1 MKRTTYYILS
11 GILLGVAT
19 DFPLGLLFMS
29 CGLGGGC
36 PNVVNLATLIMLW
49 LSPIIGGVIGFF
61 IAHRN
66 PQGTPSSDMEQ
77 KIGEG
82 VIAEHDRKPKKVLF
96 FSSLPVIIILAW
108 YVFGTILSIIIFL
121 AWYLFVMRKTK

>member
-1 MKRTTYYILS
+1 
-11 GILLGVAT
+11 
-19 DFPLGLLFMS
+19 
-29 CGLGGGC
+29 
-36 PNVVNLATLIMLW
+36 
-49 LSPIIGGVIGFF
+49 
-61 IAHRN
+61 
-66 PQGTPSSDMEQ
+66 MEQ